1 MNGCVCVVTMRP
13 GLKVSEDGFSTLFPS
28 LCTSY
33 SSSPPRKYLENLC
46 HCCRG
51 GSAAA
56 APPLAL
62 LPSIKVITLR
72 PSKSCR
78 ISQRNDLRKIQEIQR
93 HTKQGGEKRSQST
106 CRVYSATD
114 HTHKISL
121 PLKTLKVFHCC
132 NEDDEGVVL
141 VGRLLKEEGFLRHM
155 PRRSFPLMIH
165 TQSPRLTNSPSLP
178 LPEY

>member
-1 MNGCVCVVTMRP
+1 MDVCVCVVTMRP

-28 LCTSY
+28 LCTSS

-132 NEDDEGVVL
+132 NEDDDAAAEGVGWL
-141 VGRLLKEEGFLRHM
+141 VGRSVVERGGIFATYAVAFF
-155 PRRSFPLMIH
+155 SIDDTH
-165 TQSPRLTNSPSLP
+165 TEPPPN
-178 LPEY
+178 